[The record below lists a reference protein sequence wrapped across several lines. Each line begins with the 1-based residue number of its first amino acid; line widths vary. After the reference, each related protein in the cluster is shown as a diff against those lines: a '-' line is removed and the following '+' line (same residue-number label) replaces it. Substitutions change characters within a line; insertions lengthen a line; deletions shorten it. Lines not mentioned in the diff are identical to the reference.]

1 MKILVLLMMAFLFIA
16 TANAQLTHGKRAE
29 IKDAQDKYANIDDAM
44 ELPEGTALK
53 NRKVT
58 LNNGY
63 RTVYLDSNRIMVVQ
77 KPNGETTGAFRCGC
91 TSDSGNRR
99 VTFTGNEI
107 HCASGCSMDVT
118 PGNDRNISQ
127 SGNEWK
133 KIILSSDNIK
143 RQKAGN

>member
-1 MKILVLLMMAFLFIA
+1 MKILVLLMMAFLFIG

-63 RTVYLDSNRIMVVQ
+63 RTAYPDT
-77 KPNGETTGAFRCGC
+77 PDNGFTNETAKLPPFRCGC
-91 TSDSGNRR
+91 TSDSGDRR
-99 VTFTGNEI
+99 VNFTGNEI
-107 HCASGCSMDVT
+107 DCASGCSMDVT
-118 PGNDRNISQ
+118 PGNEKHFQ